1 MIYHYY
7 YNYKDLLKT
16 PRVAIGPQRLF
27 IATLGITSAHAVW
40 FFFHYMALY
49 LSDYD
54 IYQLW
59 QQFGLLPVAFSYQL
73 TTIAILLAWFG
84 SIVTILIILHTN
96 TAVSRAAYMYLRKNY
111 YYTSKQ
117 AILFAFKRSKSIISV
132 YLTFLFLIL
141 PFVAGGLLMAFIGD
155 ISGFGEIL
163 NALATLPYIFSG
175 MVLFFMTLCL
185 IFSLLLSPA
194 IIASSEEDGFGA
206 AIQCMHLT
214 WGQPWRLAT
223 YGLLALLL
231 FFAGI
236 IFFAF
241 VVKLGLII
249 YSILFMPLMHS
260 LAPILNN
267 ALYYLENSLAGLD
280 GAIRLVL
287 GDNGS
292 RIIYL
297 KQHYLP
303 EVLTATQSV
312 ASYIIYFSFLL
323 VGHMTL
329 GYGQGIVNSALTMS
343 YIIFEVK
350 LSNRNLLERR
360 DSEIPEDQEAFE
372 FNIKSN
378 TKSLKD
384 FLKKKE

>member
-1 MIYHYY
+1 MIHHLY

-27 IATLGITSAHAVW
+27 IATLGIFSAHAVW
-40 FFFHYMALY
+40 FFFHYLALY
-49 LSDYD
+49 LSEYD
-54 IYQLW
+54 IYRFWDQS
-59 QQFGLLPVAFSYQL
+59 GLLPFAFGHQL
-73 TTIAILLAWFG
+73 TTISTLLAWFG
-84 SIVTILIILHTN
+84 SILTVLIILYTN

-117 AILFAFKRSKSIISV
+117 AIHFAFRRSKSIISV

-141 PFVAGGLLMAFIGD
+141 PFIAGALLMAFIGD
-155 ISGFGEIL
+155 ISGFGEIV

-185 IFSLLLSPA
+185 IFSVFLSPA

-223 YGLLALLL
+223 YGLLAVVL

-236 IFFAF
+236 ISFAF

-267 ALYYLENSLAGLD
+267 ALYYLEISMSGLD
-280 GAIRLVL
+280 GLIRQLL
-287 GDNGS
+287 GENGS
-292 RIIYL
+292 GIIYL

-303 EVLTATQSV
+303 EVLTTTQSI

-323 VGHMTL
+323 MGHMAL

-350 LSNRNLLERR
+350 LSDRNLLERK
-360 DSEIPEDQEAFE
+360 DSEIAEDQEAFE